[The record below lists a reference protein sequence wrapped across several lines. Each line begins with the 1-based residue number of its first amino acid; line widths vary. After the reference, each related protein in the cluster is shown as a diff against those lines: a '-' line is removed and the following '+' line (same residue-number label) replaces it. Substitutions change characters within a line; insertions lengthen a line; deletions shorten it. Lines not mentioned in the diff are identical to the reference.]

1 MFGVR
6 FARVPVRGRTLW
18 VDLHDRTLGRYF
30 FVFQDYEPF
39 EATLLERA
47 AGPGATVVDIGAN
60 VGFYT
65 VLLASRV
72 GPGGRVIAI
81 EPDPTN
87 ASLLRRS
94 AAANDLGNVTFLEA
108 AVLDRAGTIDLYR
121 SKTNFGDHRVF
132 DGAESD
138 GAGREKVTVPA
149 VVLDEYLE
157 RERVQPTLVKMDIQG
172 AEVTAFPGMIRT
184 LSDPRVV
191 LFCEFWPQGLRLAGS
206 NAGAFLDSLHRAGL
220 TLFEIR
226 EEDRTVVPVDRDEL
240 ENRYPDTGLSNLI
253 GVHPEGIA
261 SLERTLGV
269 ALAGAEPSR
278 ASR

>member
-1 MFGVR
+1 
-6 FARVPVRGRTLW
+6 

-94 AAANDLGNVTFLEA
+94 AAANDLGNVTLLEA

-121 SKTNFGDHRVF
+121 SRTNFGDHRVF
-132 DGAESD
+132 DGAED
-138 GAGREKVTVPA
+138 GTAREKVTVPA

-157 RERVQPTLVKMDIQG
+157 RERVRPTLVKMDIQG
-172 AEVTAFPGMIRT
+172 AEVTAFPGMART

-191 LFCEFWPQGLRLAGS
+191 LFCEFWPYGLRLAGS
-206 NAGAFLDSLHRAGL
+206 TAGAFLDSLHRAGL

-226 EEDRTVVPVDRDEL
+226 EEDRTIVPVDRDEL
-240 ENRYPDTGLSNLI
+240 ANRYPDTGLSNLI

-261 SLERTLGV
+261 SLERSLGV
-269 ALAGAEPSR
+269 TLAGAEPSR